1 MYHINDKDESKRCY
15 AKNMERC
22 RFYRADD
29 PRHYET
35 AEEAQQAAEERVR
48 KKALEEG
55 HGTTNSLSKRTMNE
69 HDDKDINFAGMERDE
84 RIRQMQ
90 ETLDREVEQLIK
102 DGRLAKF
109 LDAMSKNGVQRWSAN
124 NILLAALQL
133 RSYRK
138 RNGLPVTNNLFD
150 TINELDACGAKQWNE
165 RERKVISG
173 KGSALYI
180 LAPLQRKYPVKD
192 AQGNQ
197 LVDENGQPV
206 MQRYTYGWRS
216 VAVFDV
222 SQTEGE
228 PVPQNPLQMKPVTTK
243 IKSQYVDDM
252 KNVVQSYGYKVV
264 HAETAS
270 DPERLKGAL
279 GATNPTTKE
288 VTIDPRLSE
297 AQQAAVLAHEL
308 GHIAM
313 GHLDEDMQEYV
324 KHRGSKETE
333 AEALGYMLLQR
344 AGLGPKEGAAFSA
357 PYVAGWSK
365 GDMSMVRTALNKVT
379 SRFGK
384 LMDILKWD

>member
-1 MYHINDKDESKRCY
+1 MYHINDKDESKRCS
-15 AKNMERC
+15 AKSMERC

-35 AEEAQQAAEERVR
+35 AEEAQQAAEERIR
-48 KKALEEG
+48 KKALKEG

-84 RIRQMQ
+84 RTRQMQ

-165 RERKVISG
+165 RGRKVISG

-197 LVDENGQPV
+197 LMDENGQPV

-270 DPERLKGAL
+270 DPERLKGTL

-324 KHRGSKETE
+324 KHRGIKETE